1 MGEEEEMSQY
11 QKPFPNTWW
20 LKRMPYF
27 LFIIREL
34 TSVFVAGYCLFLLV
48 LIYKLGQGP
57 EAYGALII
65 SLTSST
71 SIFLHVIALVFVLYH
86 AVTWF
91 NLTPKILVI
100 YKGQERIPQWL
111 VAGSVYVGWIVVSAV
126 IVWMVVGT

>member
-1 MGEEEEMSQY
+1 MSPY
-11 QKPFPNTWW
+11 HKPFPNTWW

-57 EAYGALII
+57 EAYESFITFL
-65 SLTSST
+65 SSYT
-71 SIFLHVIALVFVLYH
+71 SIVLHVIVLIFGLYH

-91 NLTPKILVI
+91 NLTPKILVL

-111 VAGSVYVGWIVVSAV
+111 VTGSVYLGWIVVSSV
-126 IVWMVVGT
+126 IAWLVVVT